1 MDSNHLSYLN
11 LAKREALKELASEIE
26 ARYFAFFRKH
36 PEIDATRESTDKLVM
51 KYWRVVEIDNSL
63 IGKVWSDSELEE
75 VTEEMKV
82 LLKEAKEL
90 LA

>member
-1 MDSNHLSYLN
+1 MDSNYLN
-11 LAKREALKELASEIE
+11 LARREALKELASEIE
-26 ARYFAFFRKH
+26 ARYFAFFSRH
-36 PEIDATRESTDKLVM
+36 PEVNATRESTDELVM
-51 KYWRVVEIDNSL
+51 KYWRAVEIDNSL

-75 VTEEMKV
+75 VTEEMKS

>member
-1 MDSNHLSYLN
+1 MDSNYLN

-26 ARYFAFFRKH
+26 ARYFAFFQKH
-36 PEIDATRESTDKLVM
+36 PEVDTTRESKDELVM

-63 IGKVWSDSELEE
+63 IGRVWSDSELEE
-75 VTEEMKV
+75 VTDEMKS
-82 LLKEAKEL
+82 LLKETKEL